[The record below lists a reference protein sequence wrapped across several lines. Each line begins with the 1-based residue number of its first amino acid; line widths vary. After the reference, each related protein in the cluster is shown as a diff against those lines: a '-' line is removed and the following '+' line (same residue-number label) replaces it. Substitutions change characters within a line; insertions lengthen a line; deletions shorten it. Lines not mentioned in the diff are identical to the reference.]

1 MLFNSKVWY
10 QLSIGLI
17 FFGSFIMAIGI
28 SLRFLSYSDT
38 LYFSNKIQI
47 ISSVLTIMGCSIII
61 ITSVLVMIAK
71 IRNLINRKR
80 CQEDDRPKLSRIKS
94 NSMNRI
100 LQHQFSCSVT
110 SPGWSYQNNVAHDDE
125 SQHNQCPMQPI
136 QERAL

>member
-1 MLFNSKVWY
+1 
-10 QLSIGLI
+10 
-17 FFGSFIMAIGI
+17 MAIGI

>member
-1 MLFNSKVWY
+1 MFNSKVWY
-10 QLSIGLI
+10 QLVSIGFI

-38 LYFSNKIQI
+38 LYFSNKIRI
-47 ISSVLTIMGCSIII
+47 ISSVLTIMGCSIIV
-61 ITSVLVMIAK
+61 ITSVLIIIVK

-80 CQEDDRPKLSRIKS
+80 CQEDDRPKLSQIKS

-100 LQHQFSCSVT
+100 LQHQFSCSIT
-110 SPGWSYQNNVAHDDE
+110 SPGWSYQNHVAHDE

-136 QERAL
+136 HERAL